1 MERGGTIS
9 RMMNSKHF
17 TKVLVIGVVVLCILG
32 FLGMMQLFNQIFGF
46 WTDVTFE
53 NESGEEIRITP
64 IGVIQGSDYIGPIKA
79 YKRDIFFVPVRHT
92 RFHMDAGESLKLTHD
107 MDDQNMQFIIVEFP
121 GDDIRIVKMDEE
133 FWESKSY
140 HGCCWAPQEDTYT
153 IPPRLQLPSCPGILS
168 LAIGGQDVKVT
179 SELINIL
186 MAI

>member
-1 MERGGTIS
+1 
-9 RMMNSKHF
+9 MMNSKHF

-32 FLGMMQLFNQIFGF
+32 FLGMMQLFDQTLGF

-64 IGVIQGSDYIGPIKA
+64 IGVIQGSDYIGPIHA
-79 YKRDIFFVPVRHT
+79 YKRDIFFVPVQNK
-92 RFHMDAGESLKLTHD
+92 RFRMDAEESLKLIYD

-140 HGCCWAPQEDTYT
+140 HGCCWACQEDLYV
-153 IPPRLQLPSCPGILS
+153 IPPKLQLPACPGILRP
-168 LAIGGQDVKVT
+168 AIEGQDVEVT
-179 SELINIL
+179 SQVISIL
-186 MAI
+186 NAI

>member
-1 MERGGTIS
+1 MT
-9 RMMNSKHF
+9 NSKHF
-17 TKVLVIGVVVLCILG
+17 MKVLVIGVVVLCILG

-64 IGVIQGSDYIGPIKA
+64 IGIIQGSDYIGPIKA
-79 YKRDIFFVPVRHT
+79 YKRDIFFVPVRHM
-92 RFHMDAGESLKLTHD
+92 RFHMDAGGSLKLTHD

-121 GDDIRIVKMDEE
+121 EDDIRIVKMDKR
-133 FWESKSY
+133 FWETETYRS
-140 HGCCWAPQEDTYT
+140 CCWAPREDTYA
-153 IPPRLQLPSCPGILS
+153 IPPRLQLSACPGILS

-179 SELINIL
+179 SELITIL